1 MEYTAEKTNIVSMLE
16 ENFNT
21 IVSHSLDFGYKI
33 ADTFSSAGTRSK
45 SPFDG
50 FGIHKGHLVVW
61 ESKWL
66 KTPKA
71 FQFSRLQDHQIEN
84 LLRFSK
90 VENCVALFLIGV
102 DFGRG
107 DKRVFYW
114 TDMDYIDER
123 KRSSQS
129 ILKKEF
135 LSLTNFV
142 KIKKDRIDFD
152 FILEGK
158 S

>member
-1 MEYTAEKTNIVSMLE
+1 MVESD
-16 ENFNT
+16 FNT

-33 ADTFSSAGTRSK
+33 ADTFSSKGTRSK

-50 FGIHKGHLVVW
+50 FGIHDNHVIVW

-66 KTPKA
+66 KSPKA
-71 FQFSRLQDHQIEN
+71 FPFRRLEDHQIEN

-90 VENCVALFLIGV
+90 VENCVAFFLIGV

-114 TDMDYIDER
+114 TDMDYIDQR
-123 KRSSQS
+123 KRTSKS

-135 LSLTNFV
+135 MTMTNFV
-142 KIKKDRIDFD
+142 RIKKNLIDFSS
-152 FILEGK
+152 ILENEI
-158 S
+158 

>member
-1 MEYTAEKTNIVSMLE
+1 MLE
-16 ENFNT
+16 RDFNT

-33 ADTFSSAGTRSK
+33 ADTFSSKGTRSK
-45 SPFDG
+45 APFDG
-50 FGIHKGHLVVW
+50 FGIHNGKLIVW

-66 KTPKA
+66 KEPKS
-71 FQFSRLQDHQIEN
+71 FRFDRLEDHQIEN
-84 LLRFSK
+84 LLRFSE

-114 TDMDYIDER
+114 KDMGYISLR
-123 KRSSQS
+123 KQASQS
-129 ILKKEF
+129 IYKKEF
-135 LSLTNFV
+135 TNLTNFV
-142 KIKKDRIDFD
+142 RIKKNIIDFNY
-152 FILEGK
+152 ILE